1 MWHYTVTNTEHL
13 QELLDS
19 GYRVLIY
26 NGQLD
31 IIIANSL
38 TQALV
43 DSLQWKGKDDFVKV
57 GTGGWGEIH

>member
-1 MWHYTVTNTEHL
+1 L

-57 GTGGWGEIH
+57 GTGGGGVKSTDWL